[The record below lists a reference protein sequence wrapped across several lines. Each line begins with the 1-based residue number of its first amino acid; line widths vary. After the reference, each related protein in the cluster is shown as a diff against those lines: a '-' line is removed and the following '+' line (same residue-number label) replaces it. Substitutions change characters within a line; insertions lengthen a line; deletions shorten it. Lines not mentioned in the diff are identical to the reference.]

1 MQYDDLLKISIF
13 QSFEESNHEQCK
25 YYGTFVNVYFEK
37 KNIYSGTKLELV
49 QTKDVLILILDISR
63 Y

>member
-1 MQYDDLLKISIF
+1 MQYDDLLRIFVF
-13 QSFEESNHEQCK
+13 QSLEESNHKQCK
-25 YYGTFVNVYFEK
+25 YYGTFCNVYFEK
-37 KNIYSGTKLELV
+37 NNIYFGTELELV

>member
-1 MQYDDLLKISIF
+1 MQYEDLLRIFVF
-13 QSFEESNHEQCK
+13 QSFEESNHKQCK
-25 YYGTFVNVYFEK
+25 YYGTFVNVYLEK
-37 KNIYSGTKLELV
+37 KNTYLGTKFEWV